1 MHRDSLGFAQPIR
14 AGAVNLMT
22 AGRGIVHSERA
33 GEDLD
38 TTSRLHGIQSWM
50 ALPQDQEECEPAFV
64 HYPASELPEL
74 EKNGNTIRLIIGE
87 AFGIRSPVATRARM
101 LYLECRM
108 REGATLALPDS
119 EQELA
124 AYVVSGQARIG
135 DRSLGEGTM
144 AVLHVGTAARMEA
157 NKESRVMI
165 IGGEGLGERHIWWNF
180 VSSSRERIR
189 QASDD
194 WRQERFAMVPGDD
207 EFIPLPD

>member
-1 MHRDSLGFAQPIR
+1 
-14 AGAVNLMT
+14 
-22 AGRGIVHSERA
+22 
-33 GEDLD
+33 
-38 TTSRLHGIQSWM
+38 
-50 ALPQDQEECEPAFV
+50 
-64 HYPASELPEL
+64 
-74 EKNGNTIRLIIGE
+74 
-87 AFGIRSPVATRARM
+87 M
-101 LYLECRM
+101 LYLECQM

>member
-1 MHRDSLGFAQPIR
+1 
-14 AGAVNLMT
+14 
-22 AGRGIVHSERA
+22 
-33 GEDLD
+33 
-38 TTSRLHGIQSWM
+38 M

-64 HYPASELPEL
+64 HYPASELPDL

-101 LYLECRM
+101 LYLECQM